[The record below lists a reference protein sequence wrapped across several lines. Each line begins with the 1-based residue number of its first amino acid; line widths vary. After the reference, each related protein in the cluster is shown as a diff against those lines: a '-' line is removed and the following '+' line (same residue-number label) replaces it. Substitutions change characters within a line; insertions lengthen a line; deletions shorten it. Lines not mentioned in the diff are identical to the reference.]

1 MRRLKRMNL
10 WWPGEKMGQRDSQG
24 AWDGHVHTAIF
35 KMGNQQGPKVWN
47 LAHGTQLSVMC
58 QPGWEGVW
66 ERMDMCIGLAESLHC
81 SPEAVTT
88 LSIGYTPV

>member
-1 MRRLKRMNL
+1 
-10 WWPGEKMGQRDSQG
+10 
-24 AWDGHVHTAIF
+24 
-35 KMGNQQGPKVWN
+35 MGNQQGPKVWN

-81 SPEAVTT
+81 SPEEQHCHNTVSSVTT